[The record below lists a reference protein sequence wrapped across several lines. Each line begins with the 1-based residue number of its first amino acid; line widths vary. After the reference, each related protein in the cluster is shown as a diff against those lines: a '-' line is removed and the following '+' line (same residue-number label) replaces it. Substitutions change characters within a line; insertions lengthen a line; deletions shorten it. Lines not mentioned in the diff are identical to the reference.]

1 MTPQQLLL
9 LTDDEIL
16 KHIAQQTQELRKQ
29 KKMTQKEFAKKAGI
43 SYGTYIKF
51 ENKGVISLKRFLT
64 ILRYLGRLKN
74 ILSLLEKES
83 VQDLGIKAYM
93 SQRAQKNSDT

>member
-1 MTPQQLLL
+1 MTSQQLLL

-16 KHIAQQTQELRKQ
+16 KHIARQTQELRKQ

-51 ENKGVISLKRFLT
+51 ENQGSISLKGFLT

-83 VQDLGIKAYM
+83 IEELGIKAYM
-93 SQRAQKNSDT
+93 SQGA